1 MSPIA
6 AMVDAM
12 SSPITSRPSEVTL
25 AWAAKALGPGAR
37 VVRCRRLVGGITSS
51 VHGVTVVDANGGAHA
66 LVLKRW
72 VEEARRSP
80 NTMIEREAILLR
92 CVEGSGLPAP
102 SLVAESRPE
111 DTDGYPALLMT
122 RVPGKVNLTPRDPA
136 RWLGQMAA
144 TLAHIHSLSIDAPIS
159 DPSTPTPEFETPA
172 YSNRPGLWEQARRLL
187 AGRRPESTTLIHGDY
202 QHFNL
207 LWARERLT
215 GVIDWTWA
223 GIGHPDR
230 DVGHCRL
237 NLAVLFSPAW
247 ADEFAVRY
255 EIESG
260 RRIER
265 WWDVYELSRYSR
277 HWREFI
283 PIQVGRR
290 TPVDLDGMNERVEQL
305 LASALS
311 R

>member
-1 MSPIA
+1 ML
-6 AMVDAM
+6 DAM
-12 SSPITSRPSEVTL
+12 SSAITTRPPEATL

-51 VHGVTVVDANGGAHA
+51 VHGVTVMDANGGAHE

-72 VEEARRSP
+72 VQEARGSP
-80 NTMIEREAILLR
+80 NPMIEREAILLR
-92 CVEGSGLPAP
+92 CLEGSGLPAP
-102 SLVAESRPE
+102 SLLAESRPE
-111 DTDGYPALLMT
+111 DTDGHPALLMT
-122 RVPGKVNLTPRDPA
+122 RVPGEVNLAPKDPSG
-136 RWLGQMAA
+136 WLRQMAA
-144 TLAHIHSLSIDAPIS
+144 NLAHIHSLRIVAPIS
-159 DPSTPTPEFETPA
+159 EPWTPTPEFEAPA
-172 YSNRPGLWEQARRLL
+172 WSGRRGLWEEARRLL
-187 AGRRPESTTLIHGDY
+187 AGGPPESATLIHGDY

-207 LWARERLT
+207 LWTRERLT
-215 GVIDWTWA
+215 GVIDWTLA

-247 ADEFAVRY
+247 AEDFAVSY

-265 WWDVYELSRYSR
+265 WWDVYELTRYSQQ
-277 HWREFI
+277 WLQFI

-290 TPVDLDGMNERVEQL
+290 ASVDVDGMNERVEQL
-305 LASALS
+305 LADALS
-311 R
+311 HM